1 MTTDATL
8 DYNSPYIAN
17 LRSTAWWLYIFHAV
31 CFLFT
36 LGIFSFVPL
45 ILNYLVRPRAIHTWL
60 YTHQTWQI
68 RSVLVVLRLG
78 CSGLGLLFHHH
89 RHDIC
94 RRSMGSGMVLVHLSP
109 DKGFPLPERRHPDA
123 LSGRMIPISNSLIT

>member
-8 DYNSPYIAN
+8 DYNSPYLTN

-36 LGIFSFVPL
+36 LGIFSFVPHL
-45 ILNYLVRPRAIHTWL
+45 AL
-60 YTHQTWQI
+60 YAPDMADPF
-68 RSVLVVLRLG
+68 VLVVFRLG
-78 CSGLGLLFHHH
+78 CSGLDFLFHDH

-94 RRSMGSGMVLVHLSP
+94 RSGMGSGMVLVHLSP
-109 DKGFPLPERRHPDA
+109 YQGFSVPE
-123 LSGRMIPISNSLIT
+123 

>member
-8 DYNSPYIAN
+8 DYNSPYLTN

-36 LGIFSFVPL
+36 LGIFSFGTTDPEL
-45 ILNYLVRPRAIHTWL
+45 SGPSESDSHLAL
-60 YTHQTWQI
+60 YTPDMADPF
-68 RSVLVVLRLG
+68 VLVVFRLG
-78 CSGLGLLFHHH
+78 CSGLDFLFHDH

-94 RRSMGSGMVLVHLSP
+94 RSGMGSGMVLVHLSP
-109 DKGFPLPERRHPDA
+109 YQGFSVPE
-123 LSGRMIPISNSLIT
+123 

>member
-8 DYNSPYIAN
+8 DYNSPYLTN

-45 ILNYLVRPRAIHTWL
+45 ILNYLVRPRAIHTWAL
-60 YTHQTWQI
+60 YTPDMADPF
-68 RSVLVVLRLG
+68 VLVVFRLG
-78 CSGLGLLFHHH
+78 CSGLDFLFHDH

-94 RRSMGSGMVLVHLSP
+94 RSGMGSGMVLVHLSP
-109 DKGFPLPERRHPDA
+109 YQGFSVPE
-123 LSGRMIPISNSLIT
+123 

>member
-45 ILNYLVRPRAIHTWL
+45 ILKYLVRPRAIHTWL

-68 RSVLVVLRLG
+68 RSFWWYFAWVALGWVFYFTIIGMIFAAVVWVLAWCWYTYRL
-78 CSGLGLLFHHH
+78 
-89 RHDIC
+89 I
-94 RRSMGSGMVLVHLSP
+94 
-109 DKGFPLPERRHPDA
+109 KGFLYLNDGIPMPYPEE
-123 LSGRMIPISNSLIT
+123 